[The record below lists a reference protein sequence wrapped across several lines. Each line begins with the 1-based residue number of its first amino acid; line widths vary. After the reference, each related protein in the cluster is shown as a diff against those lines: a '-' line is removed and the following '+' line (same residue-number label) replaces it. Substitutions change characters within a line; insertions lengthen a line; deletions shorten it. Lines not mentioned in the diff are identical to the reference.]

1 MTKWIVSAPIA
12 NSDLSMNFVCYNVD
26 ELEDLLAEFPNA
38 DVEEVGENSVRYSL
52 EEAKE
57 IIKQIKGATVSPSLT
72 DDQQVVLEWLKKKMT
87 ITDIEPIE
95 LIWRLR
101 VNSTK
106 EGYRDMPVYK
116 SYRYMTK
123 AGQFQVL
130 AAFAEWGCNQC

>member
-1 MTKWIVSAPIA
+1 
-12 NSDLSMNFVCYNVD
+12 MNG
-26 ELEDLLAEFPNA
+26 LQIKLQLARNQPAHWF
-38 DVEEVGENSVRYSL
+38 DVEVETVNFADEVCFIDGGGEHI
-52 EEAKE
+52 E
-57 IIKQIKGATVSPSLT
+57 IEYQGEPLRIKPPSLT
-72 DDQQVVLEWLKKKMT
+72 DDQRTVLEWLKEKMT

-130 AAFAEWGCNQC
+130 AAFAEWGNKGEE

>member
-1 MTKWIVSAPIA
+1 MTLKIDNAIEEIERALAGNKPKYA
-12 NSDLSMNFVCYNVD
+12 NDIYLN
-26 ELEDLLAEFPNA
+26 NA
-38 DVEEVGENSVRYSL
+38 IRYL
-52 EEAKE
+52 KE
-57 IIKQIKGATVSPSLT
+57 IKAPSLT
-72 DDQQVVLEWLKKKMT
+72 DDQQVVLEWLKEKMT

-130 AAFAEWGCNQC
+130 AAFAEWGLEEKEAEG

>member
-1 MTKWIVSAPIA
+1 MNDQLSKQALKKLKKKVDAEYDSRTDITGHFKNEYDQGFCDGADWFFKIA
-12 NSDLSMNFVCYNVD
+12 
-26 ELEDLLAEFPNA
+26 E
-38 DVEEVGENSVRYSL
+38 
-52 EEAKE
+52 KE
-57 IIKQIKGATVSPSLT
+57 ISSPSLT
-72 DDQQVVLEWLKKKMT
+72 DEQQVVLEWLKGKMT
-87 ITDIEPIE
+87 LTDIEPIE

-130 AAFAEWGCNQC
+130 AAFAEWGMSQEDDE